1 MATTPEIF
9 VERAIDDEEPSTPTL
24 VRPSA
29 TTTPLPTP
37 PVGKAVRWNE
47 HVDVFRERRVD
58 DGRSDELS
66 VESEVV
72 VSEVRPAQ
80 TVAGTTPGLRHAAAN
95 GDGGEDPFSDRFR
108 LDDVPISLGSS
119 AQDGTLQGVVQPV
132 VQKLDIWTDPLETEG
147 LPNLPIASG
156 QANDEEAAILKEAD
170 EQARG
175 LVQGATAFWGTIRK
189 RRDSIRKMRELESGG
204 PVPLVDNT
212 VDKRALDPPLQPL
225 ATLNEVDPRVE
236 AGPPAPSTGILAALM
251 ALQKEEHALSDN
263 SNSGSAG
270 SSALP
275 TPLTSRDPSP
285 VATPRSPLSP
295 VSPTSPGS
303 QHSAATADLTD
314 DEEAYER
321 ERFIARLRQKRA
333 SKNALHHASAS
344 VAHASKH
351 AAGAAIGW
359 ALHPHH
365 HHPHHG
371 GGGERGRSAAL
382 KGGTPKNQR
391 RAASATRSQTSSPSA
406 SSVNVSP
413 VQGPASPS
421 SAVSVLDMPAA
432 ATPLLSAEQ
441 RSQSAASLV
450 HLASQTDRPPSP
462 AHHVPRA
469 HSHTTLSRLIPP
481 HSPPSPVPFGVAVPH
496 RPKLSS
502 ELTKRVRRLGDR
514 LGLELETSRTRPD
527 AAQSAAGVFGGLVL
541 STVRLTGH
549 QFLVTPGSE
558 LTIVCFTQATLAV
571 PATPTASSI
580 APIANQ
586 HGYHVSRVATP
597 RTSASNTP
605 ASSRASSPETTR
617 AHIPRSRPSP
627 DPGCTDPSK
636 RKSLVD
642 LVREEEERDQ
652 STPLAATL
660 PATSA
665 SAPVSRAPSP
675 GPSLATAGGGT
686 ANAAQM
692 LQERRHRKK
701 RAAFTLQWNDQ
712 PPTPDAQQ
720 QRSGLSSRR
729 PSLTIDTSA
738 SRPKVS
744 PPLPSPTSPGRRRF
758 LGGLSPKSPNQS
770 FSSLHR
776 DYFGSAGPLSPHH
789 HHTPAEREHERAER
803 KAREHAERELREREE
818 DLREWER
825 EKRRRRRAKEKELKR
840 RRVFIT
846 SHVAAIIEREE
857 FLLKLARAFM
867 MCVSDA
873 PLHLRY
879 LI

>member
-1 MATTPEIF
+1 MATTDPPSTPEIV
-9 VERAIDDEEPSTPTL
+9 VERAVDDEEPSTPTL
-24 VRPSA
+24 VRLSA

-47 HVDVFRERRVD
+47 HVDVFRERGAD

-66 VESEVV
+66 VESEVI
-72 VSEVRPAQ
+72 VSEIRPVE
-80 TVAGTTPGLRHAAAN
+80 TVADTTPGLRNAKAN
-95 GDGGEDPFSDRFR
+95 GDGGGEDPFSDRFR
-108 LDDVPISLGSS
+108 LDDVPISLESS

-132 VQKLDIWTDPLETEG
+132 VQKLDVWTDPLETDG
-147 LPNLPIASG
+147 LPSLPVASG

-204 PVPLVDNT
+204 PVPLVDNAT
-212 VDKRALDPPLQPL
+212 AADKRAPDPPLQPL
-225 ATLNEVDPRVE
+225 ATLTEVDPHVE

-344 VAHASKH
+344 VAHVSKH

-365 HHPHHG
+365 HHHHHG
-371 GGGERGRSAAL
+371 GGGERGRSAAP
-382 KGGTPKNQR
+382 KGGTPKNNR
-391 RAASATRSQTSSPSA
+391 RAASATRSQASSPSA
-406 SSVNVSP
+406 SSVNLSP
-413 VQGPASPS
+413 LQGPTSPS

-450 HLASQTDRPPSP
+450 HLGSRAEPPSSS

-469 HSHTTLSRLIPP
+469 HSHTTLTRLVPP
-481 HSPPSPVPFGVAVPH
+481 HSPPSPVPLGVAVPH

-541 STVRLTGH
+541 STV
-549 QFLVTPGSE
+549 S
-558 LTIVCFTQATLAV
+558 C
-571 PATPTASSI
+571 
-580 APIANQ
+580 
-586 HGYHVSRVATP
+586 
-597 RTSASNTP
+597 
-605 ASSRASSPETTR
+605 
-617 AHIPRSRPSP
+617 
-627 DPGCTDPSK
+627 
-636 RKSLVD
+636 
-642 LVREEEERDQ
+642 RDMPQ
-652 STPLAATL
+652 L
-660 PATSA
+660 
-665 SAPVSRAPSP
+665 PVS
-675 GPSLATAGGGT
+675 T
-686 ANAAQM
+686 
-692 LQERRHRKK
+692 
-701 RAAFTLQWNDQ
+701 
-712 PPTPDAQQ
+712 
-720 QRSGLSSRR
+720 
-729 PSLTIDTSA
+729 
-738 SRPKVS
+738 
-744 PPLPSPTSPGRRRF
+744 
-758 LGGLSPKSPNQS
+758 
-770 FSSLHR
+770 
-776 DYFGSAGPLSPHH
+776 
-789 HHTPAEREHERAER
+789 
-803 KAREHAERELREREE
+803 
-818 DLREWER
+818 
-825 EKRRRRRAKEKELKR
+825 
-840 RRVFIT
+840 
-846 SHVAAIIEREE
+846 
-857 FLLKLARAFM
+857 
-867 MCVSDA
+867 
-873 PLHLRY
+873 
-879 LI
+879 